1 MSLLTAQEPQTE
13 IQTLLDS
20 PMTATENQEL
30 DACEFQIELA
40 GKDRLEKALIIGEK
54 LSTIYNKALFRGEGG
69 RSWGEWIEN
78 RLPEILPEAG
88 GSRDWA
94 DDRRTFYEIH
104 ACLSP
109 RRPPGGLPA
118 GIRIGRGLRA
128 LIPRRYLTANV
139 GWNPSELDQ
148 PAEGLA
154 AVWELAQRNA
164 EQQQRKNGPTEGDV
178 KAAREELRPQL
189 LEQGL
194 IREAPQAFQQSTAE
208 RMAAAQSR
216 RERTVDVETDEQ
228 RALREVEQQR
238 IAREAAER
246 LQSAPVNAVRQELER
261 TDREAAQALEDKVR
275 EYNRHL
281 INARESVHGLLGF
294 LRSID
299 RINGTRYL
307 TEMRGIAVAGLITV
321 RDDRERIQGL
331 GQELMEILQL
341 AESCGAPSG
350 IDMTTRDVDVLETD

>member
-1 MSLLTAQEPQTE
+1 MSLLTAPEPETE

-30 DACEFQIELA
+30 EACELQIELA

-69 RSWGEWIEN
+69 RSWADWVQQ

-88 GSRDWA
+88 GSKDWA
-94 DDRRTFYEIH
+94 DERRWLYEVR
-104 ACLSP
+104 ACIP
-109 RRPPGGLPA
+109 CGELPA
-118 GIRIGRGLRA
+118 AAAVTRALKA
-128 LIPRRYLTANV
+128 LIPKRFDGQG

-154 AVWELAQRNA
+154 AVWELAKSNA
-164 EQQQRKNGPTEGDV
+164 AQQQRKNGPIKEDV
-178 KAAREELRPQL
+178 TAAREELRPEL

-194 IREAPQAFQQSTAE
+194 IREANKAFQQKNAE

-228 RALREVEQQR
+228 RALREAEQQR

-246 LQSAPVNAVRQELER
+246 LQSAPVDAVRQELER

>member
-30 DACEFQIELA
+30 EACELQIELA

-69 RSWGEWIEN
+69 RSWADWVRQ

-88 GSRDWA
+88 GSVDWA
-94 DDRRTFYEIH
+94 DERRNLFEVRFI
-104 ACLSP
+104 LSSGCSP
-109 RRPPGGLPA
+109 LGLPA
-118 GIRIGRGLRA
+118 GVNVGRGLKA
-128 LIPRRYLTANV
+128 LIPKRFNGPA

-154 AVWELAQRNA
+154 AVWELAQSNA
-164 EQQQRKNGPTEGDV
+164 AQQQRKNGPTAGDV
-178 KAAREELRPQL
+178 KAAREELRPEL

-194 IREAPQAFQQSTAE
+194 IREAPQAFQQATAE

-228 RALREVEQQR
+228 RALREAEQQR

-246 LQSAPVNAVRQELER
+246 LQSAPVDAVRQELER

-281 INARESVHGLLGF
+281 INARESIHGLLGF

-307 TEMRGIAVAGLITV
+307 TEMRGIAVVGMITV